1 MTMLNSQPE
10 KNLGEAQPTQPMT
23 SQSHNRE
30 GEQGVGAEQDNFH
43 ENSIPSVQQLKRQMT
58 KSKGMSRR
66 EAERELAKRKKQ
78 ARQEL
83 MKDYVSDQV
92 KVTDENVLNDFKSG
106 MRRE

>member
-1 MTMLNSQPE
+1 
-10 KNLGEAQPTQPMT
+10 
-23 SQSHNRE
+23 
-30 GEQGVGAEQDNFH
+30 
-43 ENSIPSVQQLKRQMT
+43 MT

-106 MRRE
+106 MRGE